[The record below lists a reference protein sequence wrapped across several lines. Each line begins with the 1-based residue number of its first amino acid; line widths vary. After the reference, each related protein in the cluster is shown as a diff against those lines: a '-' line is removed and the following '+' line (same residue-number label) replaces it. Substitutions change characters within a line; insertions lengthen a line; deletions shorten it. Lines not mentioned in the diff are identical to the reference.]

1 MDTKGSV
8 IVIQFYTWP
17 TPNGQKVAIMLEEAG
32 LPYRAIPVNI
42 GKGEQFDPKFLEI
55 SPNNKIPA
63 IVDEEGPE
71 GKPYAVFESGAI
83 FMYLAEKTGLFLP
96 KELAAKYEVIQWL
109 FFQMASIG
117 PMFGQAG
124 HFLNYAPEPIPYA
137 IERYTKEVVRLL
149 GVLEKRLSEREYLT
163 SAYSIADMA
172 AFPWVRIADHLGA
185 SHGFP
190 NVSRWVKGVEAREP
204 VRRGL
209 DVLMEH
215 RHQGPL
221 DEEARKNLFG
231 R

>member
-1 MDTKGSV
+1 M
-8 IVIQFYTWP
+8 ILFYTWP
-17 TPNGQKVAIMLEEAG
+17 TPNGQKVAILLEETG
-32 LPYRAIPVNI
+32 VPYRTIPVNI
-42 GKGEQFDPKFLEI
+42 GRGEQFDPEFLRI

-83 FMYLAEKTGLFLP
+83 LMYLAEKIGLYLP
-96 KELAAKYEVIQWL
+96 KEASAKYEVIQWL

-124 HFLNYAPEPIPYA
+124 HFINYAPEPIPYA

-149 GVLEKRLSEREYLT
+149 GVLEGRLSEREYLT

-172 AFPWVRIADHLGA
+172 AFPWVRIADHLGV
-185 SHGFP
+185 SHKFP
-190 NVSRWVKGVEAREP
+190 NVSRWVRSLEAREG
-204 VRRGL
+204 VKRGL
-209 DVLMEH
+209 AVCREY